1 MFIIGKQSVSKYKGS
16 AGSLAEVPANVYKT
30 NSCSRRC
37 FVTGGQKTGMETLV
51 TKKVSIV
58 LFPIIM
64 ITEGNTKVRIREKA
78 KELFLR
84 YGIRSV
90 SMDDIANQL
99 GMSKKTIYQYY
110 TDKNELVD
118 AVVEDEVLDM
128 QNDCMKC
135 GENAKDAIEEIFL
148 TVDQLMEQL
157 SSMNP
162 MVLYDME
169 KFHIRAFQRFMEH
182 KNKFLLQVIRKNLE
196 WGIKDGLY
204 RPDVDVDVLSKFRLE
219 SMMIP
224 FNIDLFPPSRYKLS
238 EVTKAIIEHYV
249 FGVASLK
256 GHKLILKYQQHRN
269 KNAKN
274 YETESGKHK

>member
-1 MFIIGKQSVSKYKGS
+1 
-16 AGSLAEVPANVYKT
+16 
-30 NSCSRRC
+30 
-37 FVTGGQKTGMETLV
+37 
-51 TKKVSIV
+51 
-58 LFPIIM
+58 M
-64 ITEGNTKVRIREKA
+64 IPDLNTKVRIRDKA

-99 GMSKKTIYQYY
+99 GMSKKTIYQYF

-118 AVVEDEVLDM
+118 AVIEDELQNM
-128 QNDCMKC
+128 QQDCLKC
-135 GENAKDAIEEIFL
+135 GVDAKDAIEEIFL
-148 TVDQLMEQL
+148 TVDQVIEQL

-169 KFHIRAFQRFMEH
+169 KFHIRAYQRFMEH

-196 WGIKDGLY
+196 WGVKEGLY
-204 RPDVDVDVLSKFRLE
+204 RSDIDVDVLSKFRLD

-224 FNIDLFPPSRYKLS
+224 FNIDLYPPSRYKLS
-238 EVTKAIIEHYV
+238 DVTKIIIEHYLY
-249 FGVASLK
+249 GVASLK

-274 YETESGKHK
+274 YENETGKHK

>member
-1 MFIIGKQSVSKYKGS
+1 
-16 AGSLAEVPANVYKT
+16 
-30 NSCSRRC
+30 
-37 FVTGGQKTGMETLV
+37 
-51 TKKVSIV
+51 
-58 LFPIIM
+58 M
-64 ITEGNTKVRIREKA
+64 IPDLNTKVRIRDKA

-99 GMSKKTIYQYY
+99 GMSKKTIYQYF

-118 AVVEDEVLDM
+118 AVIEDELQNM
-128 QNDCMKC
+128 QHDCLKC
-135 GENAKDAIEEIFL
+135 GEVAKDAIEEIFL
-148 TVDQLMEQL
+148 TVDQVIEQL

-169 KFHIRAFQRFMEH
+169 KFHIRAYQRFMEH
-182 KNKFLLQVIRKNLE
+182 KNKFLLQVIKKNLE
-196 WGIKDGLY
+196 WGVKEGLY
-204 RPDVDVDVLSKFRLE
+204 RPDVDVDIISKYRLE

-238 EVTKAIIEHYV
+238 EVTKSIIEHYV

-256 GHKLILKYQQHRN
+256 GHKLILKYQQHRI

-274 YETESGKHK
+274 YETESGKHS

>member
-1 MFIIGKQSVSKYKGS
+1 
-16 AGSLAEVPANVYKT
+16 
-30 NSCSRRC
+30 
-37 FVTGGQKTGMETLV
+37 
-51 TKKVSIV
+51 
-58 LFPIIM
+58 M
-64 ITEGNTKVRIREKA
+64 IPDINTKVRIRDKA

-90 SMDDIANQL
+90 SMDDIANHL

-118 AVVEDEVLDM
+118 AVVEDDVQGL
-128 QNDCMKC
+128 QGDCMKC
-135 GENAKDAIEEIFL
+135 GEGAKDAIEEIIL
-148 TVDQLMEQL
+148 TVDMVVEQL

-169 KFHIRAFQRFMEH
+169 KFHIRAYQRFMEF
-182 KNKFLLQVIRKNLE
+182 KNKFLLEVIKKNLE
-196 WGIKDGLY
+196 WGVKEGLY

-219 SMMIP
+219 SMMMA
-224 FNIDLFPPSRYKLS
+224 FNIDLFPPSKYRLS
-238 EVTKAIIEHYV
+238 EVTKVILEHYV

-274 YETESGKHK
+274 YETESGKHL

>member
-1 MFIIGKQSVSKYKGS
+1 
-16 AGSLAEVPANVYKT
+16 
-30 NSCSRRC
+30 
-37 FVTGGQKTGMETLV
+37 
-51 TKKVSIV
+51 
-58 LFPIIM
+58 M
-64 ITEGNTKVRIREKA
+64 IPDLNTKVRIRDKA

-99 GMSKKTIYQYY
+99 GMSKKTIYQYF

-118 AVVEDEVLDM
+118 AVIEDELQNM
-128 QNDCMKC
+128 QQDCLKC
-135 GENAKDAIEEIFL
+135 GEDAKDAIEEIFL
-148 TVDQLMEQL
+148 TVDQVIEQL

-169 KFHIRAFQRFMEH
+169 KFHIRAYQRFMEH
-182 KNKFLLQVIRKNLE
+182 KNKFLLQVIKKNLE

-204 RPDVDVDVLSKFRLE
+204 RPDVDVDIISKFRLE

-238 EVTKAIIEHYV
+238 EVTKSIIEHYV

-274 YETESGKHK
+274 YETESGKHL

>member
-1 MFIIGKQSVSKYKGS
+1 
-16 AGSLAEVPANVYKT
+16 
-30 NSCSRRC
+30 
-37 FVTGGQKTGMETLV
+37 METLV
-51 TKKVSIV
+51 TIKVSIV
-58 LFPIIM
+58 LCPIIM
-64 ITEGNTKVRIREKA
+64 TTEGNTKVRIREKA

-118 AVVEDEVLDM
+118 AVVGEEVLDM
-128 QNDCMKC
+128 QHDCMKC

-148 TVDQLMEQL
+148 TVDQVVEQL

-169 KFHIRAFQRFMEH
+169 KFHIRAYQRFMEH

-196 WGIKDGLY
+196 WGVKDGLY
-204 RPDVDVDVLSKFRLE
+204 RPDVDVDVISKFRLE

-238 EVTKAIIEHYV
+238 EVTKSVIEHFVY
-249 FGVASLK
+249 GVASLK

-274 YETESGKHK
+274 YETETGKHK